1 MTDPPQPSG
10 PPRSPAPPVRAIALL
25 LPSALNL
32 GIAQILAPVLNALLA
47 RTADPQAAIG
57 GFAVAL
63 GITGLVALPQLRIQ
77 HLTLVY
83 FEDRASLVAL
93 RRFVAVFI
101 AIVSAVALLVALTP
115 LSGVVLERLF
125 ATDGGIRDEA
135 ARALIALIPFPALAV
150 ARMHLYGI
158 ALRTERPSVVWG
170 GTIGGAAAV
179 LTTASVLLATGVE
192 GALVAGIAVSTGA
205 ALEVAALAL
214 VTGVT
219 GTTRVPGGHRLP
231 TVVPAETPSQRALI
245 TFFTPL
251 LFAAFIPAVSAP
263 LIMATVARS
272 PEPDVSLAAFPL
284 AVSLFT
290 FVTLVSNGV
299 QPTVLSLFGRGD
311 DPRGIRRFAI
321 LVGFVGMAG
330 SLLIAW
336 VPPLTSLLV
345 EDLIGAEGR
354 LRDLTVVGL
363 RVLSFLPP
371 LLTVEQL
378 FAAALL
384 HTKRTR
390 ALVYVNAW
398 RLLGL
403 IVFLLVVRTS
413 TDWSGAA
420 IGAGAVAFTLT
431 LEAIAAYAYGRKPF
445 ASLVPSAR
453 EGV

>member
-1 MTDPPQPSG
+1 
-10 PPRSPAPPVRAIALL
+10 VRAIALL

-125 ATDGGIRDEA
+125 ATDGAVRNEA

-158 ALRTERPSVVWG
+158 ALRTERPGVVWG

-205 ALEVAALAL
+205 ALEVVALAL
-214 VTGVT
+214 VTGVA
-219 GTTRVPGGHRLP
+219 GVPGGHRIAS
-231 TVVPAETPSQRALI
+231 VVPAETPSQRALI
-245 TFFTPL
+245 GFFTPL

-272 PEPDVSLAAFPL
+272 PEPAASLAAFPL

-431 LEAIAAYAYGRKPF
+431 LEAVAAFAYGRKPF
-445 ASLVPSAR
+445 ASLLPFAR
-453 EGV
+453 ERV